1 MEPEKTSFWTEIKKF
16 EDTLATDPASYC
28 FAPLAELY
36 RRIGLVDDAITVAEK
51 GTALHPDY
59 VGGHLALG
67 RAYYEHGRIQDART
81 TLERVV
87 RFTPEN
93 ILAQRLLSQIYVETG
108 ESALAVQALEHLVAA
123 NPADTESRMMLESLQ
138 RSTHG
143 ASRPDISD
151 VDEEFDSAVL
161 QYDVLDEGQEVE
173 DIEELELIEILDDD
187 LSDQDFL
194 TVAETC
200 VPEEAE
206 QDDEPPSPLPVFRT
220 ATVAEL
226 FASQGHTDEA
236 ASIYRE
242 LAAERPEIQAY
253 ANRLNELASSQ
264 SQQEPSDYHVQ
275 VEPEITSDAIEPLCS
290 ASSDTFIA
298 EPMHESSAM
307 IDVQADTSSEIEM
320 LELWLANIRRVRS
333 CHSEK
338 A

>member
-36 RRIGLVDDAITVAEK
+36 RRIGLVDDAIAVAEK

-59 VGGHLALG
+59 VGGQLALG
-67 RAYYEHGRIQDART
+67 RAYYAHGRTQDARS

-108 ESALAVQALEHLVAA
+108 ESALALQSLEHLVAA
-123 NPADTESRMMLESLQ
+123 NPADAESRIMLESLQ
-138 RSTHG
+138 RLSP
-143 ASRPDISD
+143 SVPCSD
-151 VDEEFDSAVL
+151 VSSADDLPGSAELHYDLLSDDEEVD
-161 QYDVLDEGQEVE
+161 
-173 DIEELELIEILDDD
+173 DIEELELIEILDED
-187 LSDQDFL
+187 LPDHDFL
-194 TVAETC
+194 EVAEMRE
-200 VPEEAE
+200 PEDADRE
-206 QDDEPPSPLPVFRT
+206 DDTPAPLPVFRT

-226 FASQGHTDEA
+226 FASQGHTEEA

-242 LAAERPEIQAY
+242 LAAERPENQDFS
-253 ANRLNELASSQ
+253 NRLNELVSNQ
-264 SQQEPSDYHVQ
+264 WQQEPSDYKDP
-275 VEPEITSDAIEPLCS
+275 VETEIMGDAIEPLSS
-290 ASSDTFIA
+290 ASSDTFVA
-298 EPMHESSAM
+298 ETMHDSSAM
-307 IDVQADTSSEIEM
+307 AEVQADTSSEVEM

-338 A
+338 V